1 MSSWHGWHWPGALA
15 HRGFRR
21 LSLALVLSSFGD
33 WLGFL
38 ATTALATQLVSGFD
52 AKSFAVGGVLAFR
65 LLPAVVLAP
74 VVGVVADRFDRRHTM
89 VVCDLFRFV
98 LFLSMP
104 LVGTLTWLLVATALV
119 EVLSLIWIP
128 AKEASVPTLAKER
141 LESANQISL
150 FATYGTAPLAAV
162 VFGVLGLLSVR
173 TGQSAANVALY
184 VNAGTFVFAAAQVFR
199 IREIPTRAEVRTVA
213 EEVPSVISSI
223 REGLRFA
230 GTSELVR
237 GLLVG
242 MLGAL
247 AAAGVVVGNGKLF
260 TETILNGGEAAF
272 ALLFGSVFVG
282 IALGVALGPRLIRGM
297 SRRRALGP
305 AIVGAG
311 FCLVFM
317 SLVPVLALVVFAT
330 VLLGAFAGLAYVLG
344 LTLLGMEVVD
354 AVRGRTFGLVNSL
367 MRISLLLSVTVAPAL
382 AGVIGRHKYE
392 GVDINGV
399 SVTLL
404 LGGLLAVVVGVLSFR
419 TMDDQP
425 GVRFRSDLA
434 ALVRRSAPR
443 VTSYRGLF
451 VVFEGGE
458 GAGKSTQ
465 VKRLA
470 AVLES
475 RGHEVVVTRE
485 PGATP
490 TGARIRALLLD
501 PATTLSPR
509 AEALLYAADRAQH
522 VATVVRPALDRGAVV
537 ISDRYVDSSLAY
549 QGAGRSLELHEVG
562 ELSQWAT
569 GGLQPDLTVLLD
581 IDPVIGLA
589 RATGTPDRIEQESL
603 TFHRAVRA
611 AFLDLAA
618 AAPKRYLVVS
628 ADHSADQ
635 VHAEIAARVVPLVP
649 VRQLEPV

>member
-1 MSSWHGWHWPGALA
+1 LA

-38 ATTALATQLVSGFD
+38 ATTALASELVHGFD
-52 AKSFAVGGVLAFR
+52 AKSYAIGGVLAFR

-74 VVGVVADRFDRRHTM
+74 VVGVLADRFDRRLTM
-89 VVCDLFRFV
+89 VVADVLRFG

-104 LVGTLTWLLVATALV
+104 LVGSLVWLLVATALV

-128 AKEASVPTLAKER
+128 AKEASVPHLAKEH

-150 FATYGTAPLAAV
+150 FATYGTAPIAAV
-162 VFGVLGLLSVR
+162 VFGVLGLFRVR
-173 TGQSAANVALY
+173 TGQSAAHLALF
-184 VNAGTFVFAAAQVFR
+184 VDAGTFLFAALQVLR
-199 IREIPTRAEVRTVA
+199 IREIPSRVEVTTTAEQGPTVIGSVRD
-213 EEVPSVISSI
+213 
-223 REGLRFA
+223 GLRFA
-230 GTSELVR
+230 GTSTLVR

-260 TETILNGGEAAF
+260 TDTVLKAGEAAF

-282 IALGVALGPRLIRGM
+282 IALGVAIGPKVVRDM
-297 SRRRALGP
+297 SRRRVLGP

-311 FCLVFM
+311 GCLVFM
-317 SLVPVLALVVFAT
+317 SVVPVLALVVLAT
-330 VLLGAFAGLAYVLG
+330 VLLGAFAGLAYVTG
-344 LTLLGMEVVD
+344 LTLLGGEVED

-367 MRISLLLSVTVAPAL
+367 MRIALLLSVTVAPAL
-382 AGVIGRHKYE
+382 AGVIGVHSY
-392 GVDINGV
+392 GYVDVNGV

-404 LGGLLAVVVGVLSFR
+404 MGGLLAVLVGVLSFR
-419 TMDDQP
+419 TMNDRP
-425 GVRFRSDLA
+425 GVPVHVDLLS
-434 ALVRRSAPR
+434 LVRRRPTPAPPY
-443 VTSYRGLF
+443 TGLF

-470 AVLES
+470 AVLEG

-485 PGATP
+485 PGATEI
-490 TGARIRALLLD
+490 GAKIRAMLLD
-501 PATTLSPR
+501 PATSISPR

-522 VATVVRPALDRGAVV
+522 VERVVRPALCRGAIVL
-537 ISDRYVDSSLAY
+537 SDRYVDSSLAY
-549 QGAGRSLELHEVG
+549 QGAGRALAVDEVA

-569 GGLQPDLTVLLD
+569 HGLRPDVTVLLD
-581 IDPVIGLA
+581 IDPAVGLA
-589 RATGTPDRIEQESL
+589 RAIGAPDRIEQESL
-603 TFHRAVRA
+603 DFHRAVRQ

-618 AAPKRYLVVS
+618 ADLQRYLVVPAALS
-628 ADHSADQ
+628 PDE
-635 VHAEIAARVVPLVP
+635 VHVVVTARVLPLVP
-649 VRQLEPV
+649 ARTLEPV